1 MPLKMHQDPLP
12 EMNLTPM
19 IDIVFNLII
28 FFMVG
33 TKFTEMDRSVELHVP
48 KVAAAQ
54 NLSQTTAS
62 RVVEVHRDGSIRL
75 GKQTVR
81 LEELQRSLRNDVAS
95 GVDVRVMVRGDAEGS
110 FQHVASVLTACRD
123 AGVKDLG
130 IAVETAGKT
139 VR

>member
-33 TKFTEMDRSVELHVP
+33 TKFAEMDRSVELHVP
-48 KVAAAQ
+48 KVAAAK

-75 GKQTVR
+75 GK
-81 LEELQRSLRNDVAS
+81 
-95 GVDVRVMVRGDAEGS
+95 RVMVRGDAEGS